1 MFTLTA
7 AYLAFSVAALHRRN
21 QLSWETLSSRL
32 HPAWISGAMPVS
44 SSARVAV
51 LASDRSARWSAFR
64 DAGVL
69 MQMADYAD
77 RNGIAGDPSVLASLR
92 ADAIRM
98 RFAVLQSLVR
108 RSRIF

>member
-1 MFTLTA
+1 MTA
-7 AYLAFSVAALHRRN
+7 AYLTFSAATLHRRN
-21 QLSWETLSSRL
+21 QLSWESLSSRL
-32 HPAWISGAMPVS
+32 QPAWSVS

-77 RNGIAGDPSVLASLR
+77 RNGVAVDPSVLASLR

-98 RFAVLQSLVR
+98 RFAVLQSFVR
-108 RSRIF
+108 RPRLL

>member
-7 AYLAFSVAALHRRN
+7 AYLAFSVVALHRRN
-21 QLSWETLSSRL
+21 QLSWESLSSRL

-44 SSARVAV
+44 SSARVA
-51 LASDRSARWSAFR
+51 ADRSARWSAFR

-77 RNGIAGDPSVLASLR
+77 RNGIAVDPSVLASLR
-92 ADAIRM
+92 SDAIRM
-98 RFAVLQSLVR
+98 RFAVLHAFVR
-108 RSRIF
+108 SPRIR